1 MPPVL
6 LFLFQTL
13 ILIAVPFAICSIPIV
28 RRSIP
33 LVVMQILLGVAL
45 GPTFL
50 ARIAPDI
57 AQLVMPAASLERL
70 SGIAWLAAVTF
81 TFITGLH
88 LDIAELAGKGRA
100 FFTAGALSLITPF
113 IFGIG
118 VGIWAISHV
127 PELMGPKVSEIG
139 FVAAIG
145 ISVSATALPVLGA
158 ILRET
163 GWIRGELGRLAL
175 GYAALNDVLLWILI
189 IFLTAMTGTSNNQ
202 LGTVVA
208 IVPSALVYFGV
219 MAFVAK
225 PLLARFFDPV
235 SDEKSELNDGQIVLV
250 ASILIASALLTEAMG
265 LHYLIGAF
273 SAGLVIPK
281 SARTPI
287 MARFEPLAV
296 FVLLP
301 FYFVVTGLK
310 VVVDIG
316 SSQLVLFF
324 VLATLAAMGGKIL
337 GTMIPARIEGRP
349 WRDAVHLGVL
359 MQCKGFVEVVI
370 LTVLF
375 DAGMI
380 SNAAFSALI
389 LMALVTTALTIP
401 MAHAIG
407 EPGSNAER
415 VATSGALKR

>member
-6 LFLFQTL
+6 LFLVQAL
-13 ILIAVPFAICSIPIV
+13 ILIAVPFAIWSIPIV
-28 RRSIP
+28 RQRIP

-57 AQLVMPAASLERL
+57 AAFIMPAASLERL
-70 SGIAWLAAVTF
+70 SGVSWLAVVTF
-81 TFITGLH
+81 TFLTGLH
-88 LDIAELAGKGRA
+88 LDIGELAGKGRA
-100 FFTAGALSLITPF
+100 FFATGVLSLLTPF

-118 VGIWAISHV
+118 VGIWAVSHV
-127 PELMGPKVSEIG
+127 PELMGPYVSEIG

-145 ISVSATALPVLGA
+145 VSVSATALPVLGA
-158 ILRET
+158 VLRET
-163 GWIRGELGRLAL
+163 GLIRRELGRLAL

-189 IFLTAMTGTSNNQ
+189 IFLTTMTGASNNQ
-202 LGTVVA
+202 LGTVAA
-208 IVPSALVYFGV
+208 IVPSALGYFGF

-225 PLLARFFDPV
+225 PLLGRLFEPV
-235 SDEKSELNDGQIVLV
+235 SDERPDLSDGQIVLV
-250 ASILIASALLTEAMG
+250 ASTMITSALMTEALG

-281 SARTPI
+281 SAKGPI

-310 VVVDIG
+310 VAIDIESG
-316 SSQLVLFF
+316 HVLLFF
-324 VLATLAAMGGKIL
+324 LLATLAAMGGKIL
-337 GTMIPARIEGRP
+337 GTTIPARIAGHR

-375 DAGMI
+375 DAGLI
-380 SNAAFSALI
+380 SNSGFSALI
-389 LMALVTTALTIP
+389 LMALVTTALTMP
-401 MAHAIG
+401 MSHAIG
-407 EPGSNAER
+407 EPASNADP
-415 VATSGALKR
+415 VATGGARKT